1 VDDALVP
8 QMLFTHL
15 DIKQLLS
22 QVFVNLEYLVA
33 LLSLVEVLRVKACL
47 VKLLLDSKGYLIE
60 LTRWALPTIFQTL
73 DFFLVLLNLLLVL
86 LILGMVDESL
96 GEGCV
101 VEFVRWLGFHC

>member
-1 VDDALVP
+1 MDDALVS

-22 QVFVNLEYLVA
+22 QVLVNLEYLVA
-33 LLSLVEVLRVKACL
+33 LLSLVEVLGVKACL

-60 LTRWALPTIFQTL
+60 FARWALPTIFQTL

-101 VEFVRWLGFHC
+101 VELVRWLGFHC